1 MRGKHGDKLKRIS
14 MPKSDIAYIDT
25 WVYSYCMYWYL
36 IDNLLEKEANT
47 ASITDAPKENKT
59 WYPHQLLHA
68 YTLKT
73 YILGWQ
79 QIRDNMK
86 IKY

>member
-1 MRGKHGDKLKRIS
+1 MIGKQGDKLKRIL

-25 WVYSYCMYWYL
+25 WLYSCWMFWYL
-36 IDNLLEKEANT
+36 IYDSLEKEANI
-47 ASITDAPKENKT
+47 ASITDPAKENKT
-59 WYPHQLLHA
+59 WCPHQLLHA

-73 YILGWQ
+73 YILGCW

-86 IKY
+86 NKS